1 MELLK
6 VQPIRMK
13 KLGLD
18 ERWLQDRVDEDP
30 TLLGLGDLHVIRRER
45 RQPSGGRIDFLMSD
59 PEEDIRYEIE
69 IMLGTLDES
78 HIIRTI
84 EYWDIERRRFPA
96 LDHRAVIVAE
106 DITNRF
112 FNVINLLNQAVPI
125 IALQLSAF
133 QVEDSVVLLFTKVLD
148 ITEAGDDE
156 EEDAEQVDRNYWEK
170 RSNPKSLA
178 VSDAVMKLVPAEGKP
193 LRVTYNRSH
202 LAIASVGRNFIWLHP
217 RRNAV
222 HCRVTLRIKFDERD
236 SAIQRLDEVG
246 VSARPIRGRR
256 VDNISFRVTEK
267 DLEDAAGVL
276 SELFK
281 EAESLSRP

>member
-6 VQPIRMK
+6 VRPSRMK
-13 KLGLD
+13 TLGLD

-59 PEEDIRYEIE
+59 PEEGIRYEIE
-69 IMLGTLDES
+69 IMLGTVDES

-84 EYWDIERRRFPA
+84 EYWDVERRRFPA
-96 LDHRAVIVAE
+96 FDHRAVIVAE

-133 QVEDSVVLLFTKVLD
+133 QIDDSVVLHFTKVLD
-148 ITEAGDDE
+148 ITEAGDED

-178 VSDAVMKLVPAEGKP
+178 VSDALMKLIPVEGGR
-193 LRVTYNRSH
+193 LRVTYNRNH
-202 LAIASVGRNFIWLHP
+202 LAIGSVGRNFLWLHP

-222 HCRVTLRIKFDERD
+222 HCRVTLRITSDERE
-236 SAIQRLDEVG
+236 SAIQRLDEVA
-246 VSARPIRGRR
+246 VSASPHRGRR
-256 VDNISFRVTEK
+256 HDNISFRVTEK
-267 DLEDAAGVL
+267 DLESAAGVL
-276 SELFK
+276 SELF
-281 EAESLSRP
+281 EQADSLSRP